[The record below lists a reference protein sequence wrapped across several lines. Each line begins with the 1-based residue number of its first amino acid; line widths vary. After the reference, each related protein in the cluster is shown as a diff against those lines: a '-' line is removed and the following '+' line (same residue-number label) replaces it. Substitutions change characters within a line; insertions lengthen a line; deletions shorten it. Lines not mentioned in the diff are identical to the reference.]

1 MERKSLLDPTN
12 SSDGQFEEINL
23 EEGAADGSKAF
34 RAPAGKVDLE
44 SLRRTPV
51 WNVVVNS
58 VTYMASASQPFPS
71 FLSTRSPSRPPAGR
85 TNRTSPRMCENLG
98 SHTRL
103 SNTQPAHPSRTER
116 VLSHGLSGG
125 GGGGLQRRC
134 PCQRP
139 WRSRGGGGA
148 SSCSS
153 TAAASHTTREGC
165 WATSACRCVCE
176 PVMPA

>member
-85 TNRTSPRMCENLG
+85 TKPHLSAHVRESGFTHTPLKHTTSP
-98 SHTRL
+98 SVTD
-103 SNTQPAHPSRTER
+103 
-116 VLSHGLSGG
+116 
-125 GGGGLQRRC
+125 
-134 PCQRP
+134 
-139 WRSRGGGGA
+139 
-148 SSCSS
+148 
-153 TAAASHTTREGC
+153 
-165 WATSACRCVCE
+165 
-176 PVMPA
+176 